1 MVGGLKAFAKS
12 RQYAANV
19 RASHPPPNTNGSN
32 GPQQRFLWLAPLD
45 PLEAEEL
52 EEALQSSSSSR
63 VAAAGAFVSSSA
75 TRDVRTGSAALRRRL
90 VANSGDD
97 DDVAADGAVTS
108 PLRRRLSTVGGNRGN
123 SKAASTPTAATA
135 GGVGRTRDGRATR
148 GEGSGSSLPL
158 YLVDETDADSVASSF
173 EMEDDDDQAAS
184 RYGPT
189 VQSPAAHHQHN
200 AVREIL
206 LSPVASSAIAV
217 HTAQATVPR
226 QGQRSATALVKTTT
240 TKERLYNQEA
250 EEWSWEG
257 QSMANGGWFN
267 ECDSLEAFGVVPI
280 PYFAEIAL

>member
-19 RASHPPPNTNGSN
+19 RASHPPPNTIGSN

-52 EEALQSSSSSR
+52 EEALQSASPSR
-63 VAAAGAFVSSSA
+63 VAAAGAFESSSA
-75 TRDVRTGSAALRRRL
+75 TRDARTGSAALRRRL
-90 VANSGDD
+90 AAASGDD
-97 DDVAADGAVTS
+97 DDVATDGAVTS

-123 SKAASTPTAATA
+123 SKTTSTPTATA
-135 GGVGRTRDGRATR
+135 GAGRTRDGRATR
-148 GEGSGSSLPL
+148 EERSSSSLPL

-189 VQSPAAHHQHN
+189 VQSPAAQHHLHHN

-206 LSPVASSAIAV
+206 LSPVASSAAAF
-217 HTAQATVPR
+217 HAGQTTVPS
-226 QGQRSATALVKTTT
+226 QGQRSGTALVKTTT
-240 TKERLYNQEA
+240 TTKEA